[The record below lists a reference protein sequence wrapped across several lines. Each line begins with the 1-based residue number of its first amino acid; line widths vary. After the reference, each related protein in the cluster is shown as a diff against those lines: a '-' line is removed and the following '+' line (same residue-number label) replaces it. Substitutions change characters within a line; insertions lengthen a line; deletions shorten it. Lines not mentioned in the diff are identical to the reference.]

1 VGQVHQPPVPPRLG
15 LWDTVSII
23 VGIIVGVGIYK
34 TPASVFLWADS
45 PAQALGVWA
54 LGGLLALLG
63 ALCFAE
69 LASAY
74 PRSGGEYVYLTR
86 AYGAPVGFLFAWAQ
100 FAVIRPGG
108 GIAMPAFV
116 LAQEAELLWGLD
128 RTTAVLLAASAIGV
142 LTVINILGA
151 NPGRR
156 TQNFF
161 TIAKVLSLGAIIVTG
176 LFLAQPRPL
185 TTVGPPADPKTF
197 VVIMMGVLYTFD
209 GWNEAACVSAE
220 VHKPRRNLPRA
231 LLLGTAGVTAL
242 YLLINLA
249 YLVGLGFA
257 AVHTH
262 EVSPHDILEQALGAT
277 AGRTLSVLVIVSVLG
292 ALTGMIFTGSRLFS
306 EVGADHRLFAL
317 LARWDPYL
325 QTPVWSLLIQGGIS
339 IAMLLSVGLVWTNRD
354 GFDTLLNGTSPALW
368 LCFFLTGLAV
378 ILLRRREPEAER
390 PFRVKFHPLVP
401 LLFCSWC
408 LFMFYGTLR
417 DAPGQAL
424 VGVAVVLAGV
434 PLYVASRWLERL
446 PPRVDCPP
454 PCDSLVSSTADH
466 PGDAPS

>member
-1 VGQVHQPPVPPRLG
+1 MGPQHQPPAPPRLG
-15 LWDTVSII
+15 LWDTISII

-34 TPASVFLWADS
+34 TPATVFAWADT

-54 LGGLLALLG
+54 LGGFLALLG

-86 AYGAPVGFLFAWAQ
+86 AYGSPVGFLFAWAQ

-108 GIAMPAFV
+108 GIAMPAYI
-116 LAQEAELLWGLD
+116 LGEEAEKLWGLA
-128 RTTAVLLAASAIGV
+128 RTEAMLLAALAIAV
-142 LTVINILGA
+142 LTAINILGA

-156 TQNFF
+156 TQNLF
-161 TIAKVLSLGAIIVTG
+161 TVAKVVSLAAIIVTG
-176 LFLAQPRPL
+176 LFFVRPRPL
-185 TTVGPPADPKTF
+185 PVSNPAPSGATF
-197 VVIMMGVLYTFD
+197 VVVMMGVLYAFD

-231 LLLGTAGVTAL
+231 LLLGVAGITVL

-257 AVHTH
+257 TVHAEAVG
-262 EVSPHDILEQALGAT
+262 PHDILEQALGAT
-277 AGRTLSVLVIVSVLG
+277 AGRAMSALIIVSVLG

-317 LARWDPYL
+317 LARWDPQL
-325 QTPVWSLLIQGGIS
+325 QTPVWSLLIQGSIS
-339 IAMLLSVGLVWTNRD
+339 IAMLLSVGLLWQNKD
-354 GFDTLLNGTSPALW
+354 GFETLLNGTSPALW
-368 LCFFLTGLAV
+368 LCFFLTGLSV
-378 ILLRRREPEAER
+378 ILLRKREPEAER
-390 PFRVKFHPLVP
+390 PFRVKLHPLVP

-408 LFMFYGTLR
+408 LFMLYGTIH
-417 DAPGQAL
+417 DAPKQAL
-424 VGVAVVLAGV
+424 VGVALVLAGL
-434 PLYVASRWLERL
+434 PLYAFSRWLER
-446 PPRVDCPP
+446 RRSAVDCPP
-454 PCDSLVSSTADH
+454 PCDSLVGSTADH
-466 PGDAPS
+466 PGDATP